1 MELLIAVIAIAG
13 TLLGAFVSGKF
24 QERAA
29 GRTESAARGDQLR
42 RDRLEAVT
50 NLAEVISTHRSLM
63 WRRGDAVLE
72 DAGTERI
79 DDLRAQT
86 HESRSQI
93 TRPLVALRILITD
106 PAVRTAVDRMVTL
119 TYAMRDAYTTADA
132 LARAREDAKTACDD
146 FVEAAAAYFAR
157 TA

>member
-1 MELLIAVIAIAG
+1 MELLVAVIAIAG
-13 TLLGAFVSGKF
+13 TLLGALVSGKF

-29 GRTESAARGDQLR
+29 GRTENAVRGEQLR

-50 NLAEVISTHRSLM
+50 NLAEAISTHRSLM
-63 WRRGDAVLE
+63 WRRGDAVLK
-72 DAGTERI
+72 DAPAERI
-79 DDLRAQT
+79 DDLRSQT
-86 HESRSQI
+86 QESRSQV

-119 TYAMRDAYTTADA
+119 TYAMRDAYTTTEA
-132 LARAREDAKTACDD
+132 LTQVREDAKASCDD

>member
-1 MELLIAVIAIAG
+1 MELLVAVIAIAG
-13 TLLGAFVSGKF
+13 TLLGAFVSGMF

-29 GRTESAARGDQLR
+29 GRTENAVRGEQLR

-50 NLAEVISTHRSLM
+50 NLAEAISTHRSLM
-63 WRRGDAVLE
+63 WRRGDAVLKE
-72 DAGTERI
+72 FPAERI

-86 HESRSQI
+86 QESRSRV

-119 TYAMRDAYTTADA
+119 TYAMRDAYTTTDA
-132 LARAREDAKTACDD
+132 LTQARADAKTSCDD

-157 TA
+157 TI